1 MSRYEDVLLKL
12 KRHNQEQLLNFYNE
26 LDEKE
31 KADLLNQID
40 KINLEQVDELYAH
53 RKDIPDANKK
63 IENIPVVKKEKLSD
77 VEKEE
82 YSKIGEK
89 IIKDKRIAVCQMA
102 GGQGTRLGYKEDKD
116 GKKVRFMKSSKK
128 EVK

>member
-40 KINLEQVDELYAH
+40 KINLEKIR
-53 RKDIPDANKK
+53 RKI
-63 IENIPVVKKEKLSD
+63 
-77 VEKEE
+77 
-82 YSKIGEK
+82 
-89 IIKDKRIAVCQMA
+89 
-102 GGQGTRLGYKEDKD
+102 
-116 GKKVRFMKSSKK
+116 
-128 EVK
+128 

>member
-63 IENIPVVKKEKLSD
+63 IENIPVVKK
-77 VEKEE
+77 
-82 YSKIGEK
+82 
-89 IIKDKRIAVCQMA
+89 
-102 GGQGTRLGYKEDKD
+102 
-116 GKKVRFMKSSKK
+116 
-128 EVK
+128 